1 MSSNFENLPLP
12 VNRDAQDYSRL
23 VPANSTV
30 EIPVVGEFVYC
41 KFSDGSVRVVING
54 KSTNMESGDERRS
67 GDGTVFRG
75 VNLINDT
82 GADKYVIF
90 VIGFGGFD
98 RKIIQ
103 GEITTV
109 TGVRK
114 ADGRFVDDSRVN
126 LQMNIN
132 PVYGYNGEQITAGDV
147 VQSASLFKT
156 GDFADADFRDM
167 DIYNGQMYLLVNGS
181 RYVPERTAILVFDS
195 KLQEFVITRPTFA
208 VENTQYIDV
217 FCNVPGLGDGHAYA
231 KDNDIYYWDMSI
243 NDDVLMFSVP
253 DTPSGMMF
261 ENGILTVTTPPGT
274 GAQGVAAAARK
285 YRIEGNS
292 ATLVELIDLP
302 SITLAEHANY
312 DPINKQWTFGDLS
325 MGSEDAPSNNVIV
338 TDENFNIV
346 RTYAFGIGGSISGTN
361 NNYWVKVGNN
371 FFGWKRSSD
380 NNFYKV
386 AAVDSVLTLRGFA
399 SSVAC
404 NVELIDPAYDPFA
417 TAADLI
423 ITKEYGRIK
432 ASGELIRAALEL
444 YYRQELGA
452 DYMDNVYDVTLYQPL
467 TGYVLESI
475 GGRSVT
481 LAAIGV
487 VDDFSAYLPSRLD
500 ITIDS
505 NLPFKKGF

>member
-75 VNLINDT
+75 VNLINET
-82 GADKYVIF
+82 GVDKYVIF

-126 LQMNIN
+126 VQMNIN

-147 VQSASLFKT
+147 VQSTSLFKT
-156 GDFADADFRDM
+156 GDFAAASFKDM
-167 DIYNGQMYLLVNGS
+167 DIYNGQIYLLVNS
-181 RYVPERTAILVFDS
+181 FKYYPERTAILVFDS

-208 VENTQYIDV
+208 TENTQYLGV

-243 NDDVLMFSVP
+243 NGDVLMFSVP
-253 DTPSGMMF
+253 HTPSGMVF
-261 ENGILTVTTPPGT
+261 ENGILTVTTPPGVGFT
-274 GAQGVAAAARK
+274 AKARK

-292 ATLVELIDLP
+292 AVFVELIDLP
-302 SITLAEHANY
+302 SITLADHANY
-312 DPINKQWTFGDLS
+312 DPINKQWTFSSDTAGNEND
-325 MGSEDAPSNNVIV
+325 PTNNVIV

-346 RTYAFGIGGSISGTN
+346 RTYAFGIGGSTSGGGRN
-361 NNYWVKVGNN
+361 HWVKVGDN
-371 FFGWKRSSD
+371 FFGWMVED
-380 NNFYKV
+380 EDNFYKV

-404 NVELIDPAYDPFA
+404 NVELVDPAYDSFA

-432 ASGELIRAALEL
+432 ATGELIRAALEL

-487 VDDFSAYLPSRLD
+487 VDDFSAHLPSRLD